1 MEVNQN
7 HLKHLFY
14 RFMVA
19 VQKFETFQTDSPL
32 KCFNFFPFVTAPSDS
47 KLNQKRFSLLNK
59 ALLSTNLVHSEERA
73 YILCCLDTAMFC
85 VHHILLSVLSE
96 IVHLGRVKLC
106 SYY

>member
-1 MEVNQN
+1 MDDVK
-7 HLKHLFY
+7 LKGPSGIAKIT
-14 RFMVA
+14 RVVA
-19 VQKFETFQTDSPL
+19 LSQWSFQ
-32 KCFNFFPFVTAPSDS
+32 
-47 KLNQKRFSLLNK
+47 
-59 ALLSTNLVHSEERA
+59 HSEERT